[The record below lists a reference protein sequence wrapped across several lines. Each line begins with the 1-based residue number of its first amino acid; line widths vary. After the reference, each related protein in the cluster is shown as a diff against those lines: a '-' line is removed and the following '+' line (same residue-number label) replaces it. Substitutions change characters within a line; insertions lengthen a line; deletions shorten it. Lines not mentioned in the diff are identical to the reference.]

1 MDFRIHCTDSNQGGV
16 KCISG
21 GTGNLWAMGQRLG
34 SDSVLQ
40 ELVRALEDRV
50 SKEMLKFFGGGLRA
64 GHRRMGVGLVFLGGG
79 VWSLGGG
86 VCIAQGAAKAPRW
99 PVRAS
104 GSRLPAC
111 ARPGVSQKG
120 GKEAES
126 LGQTTSTP
134 FGEPSQPPQTAS
146 LRRLLHA
153 CDSWAARDRGAGGSF
168 ELRGSGLP
176 ARRGAGAQVSE
187 VVGWNPENP
196 RSLGAKE
203 LGSRESCRR
212 GEQRRDSPRSNR
224 LVVGCAVDSGW
235 RVSR

>member
-1 MDFRIHCTDSNQGGV
+1 MASESLRVAASSLCSPRCLSKG
-16 KCISG
+16 
-21 GTGNLWAMGQRLG
+21 
-34 SDSVLQ
+34 
-40 ELVRALEDRV
+40 LE
-50 SKEMLKFFGGGLRA
+50 
-64 GHRRMGVGLVFLGGG
+64 
-79 VWSLGGG
+79 
-86 VCIAQGAAKAPRW
+86 
-99 PVRAS
+99 
-104 GSRLPAC
+104 GSRVA
-111 ARPGVSQKG
+111 G
-120 GKEAES
+120 
-126 LGQTTSTP
+126 TNDFDP
-134 FGEPSQPPQTAS
+134 FGEPSQPLQTAS

-187 VVGWNPENP
+187 VVGWNPENL

-224 LVVGCAVDSGW
+224 LVVGCAVNSGW